1 MAQNNTTPI
10 EPNNE
15 AIRNLTIADLSNLIT
30 LIKLYPRSVKEP
42 TQVLPI
48 LQVELQ
54 KRMDNLFIF

>member
-1 MAQNNTTPI
+1 MNKI
-10 EPNNE
+10 EPNLE
-15 AIRNLTIADLSNLIT
+15 AISNLTIADLSNLIA

-42 TQVLPI
+42 IQILRI